1 MTRAPLPTAPTLDA
15 GFTAGVL
22 APALRGRTGRLD
34 DGVRFERAIIDSR
47 EARPGDLFVALPG
60 ERTDGHDYA
69 AAAVRAGAAGC
80 LLSRPVEGTEDAAG
94 FLVDDTL
101 AALQTLGAA
110 WRAAL
115 PVQVLGVTG
124 SVGKTTTKAIAA
136 AVLGARYRVQANPL
150 NYNNEISVPL
160 CLLELKP
167 EAERA
172 VIELGMY
179 TTGEIALLCQWVR
192 PHAGI
197 VLNVGPTHL
206 ERAGSIE
213 AITRAK
219 RELPEALPPDGAAIL
234 NADDERVRGM
244 AAHTAARV
252 WWFGTSADAEVRGT
266 DLRSEGAG
274 AFSFLLTWGDE
285 ARRVHVPLPGTHLVS
300 NVLAA
305 AAAAFA
311 DGLTMDEVAGAL
323 ESLDVP
329 TRLRVIDLPGG
340 TRLLDDTYNAQ
351 PASMLAALDL
361 LAAMPGRRLALLGD
375 MRELGAVSRAEHER
389 VGRRAAEIVD
399 ALVTIGDEARV
410 LGEAARA
417 AGAQVQHAASRDEAE
432 ALLRALMRP
441 GDAVLIKGSH
451 ALALE
456 AVVASLETQ
465 PERTDGGAR

>member
-1 MTRAPLPTAPTLDA
+1 MTRARLPTAPTLDA

-34 DGVRFERAIIDSR
+34 DGIRFERAIIDSR

-69 AAAVRAGAAGC
+69 AAAVRAGATGC
-80 LLSRPVEGTEDAAG
+80 LLSRPVEGTEGAAG
-94 FLVDDTL
+94 FVVEDTL
-101 AALQTLGAA
+101 DALQTLGAA
-110 WRAAL
+110 WRATL
-115 PVQVLGVTG
+115 PLRVLGVTG

-389 VGRRAAEIVD
+389 VGRRAAEVVD

-410 LGEAARA
+410 LGEAARG
-417 AGAQVQHAASRDEAE
+417 AGAPVQHAASRDEAE
-432 ALLRALMRP
+432 ALLRTLMRP